1 MPTVQRH
8 TVAQGPK
15 GAETGARILSAALTE
30 KEKSMEIRRKEEREK
45 KMIGDIFQEYKRNL
59 FVVMVVKV

>member
-1 MPTVQRH
+1 
-8 TVAQGPK
+8 
-15 GAETGARILSAALTE
+15 
-30 KEKSMEIRRKEEREK
+30 MEIRRKEEREK